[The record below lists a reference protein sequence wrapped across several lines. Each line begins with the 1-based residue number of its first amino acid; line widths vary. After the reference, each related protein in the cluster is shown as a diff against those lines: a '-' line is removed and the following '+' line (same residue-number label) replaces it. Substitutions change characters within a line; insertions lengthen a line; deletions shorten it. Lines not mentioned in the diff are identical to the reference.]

1 MKKINLIVLAAS
13 VLGLSSCDAIGGIF
27 KAGFNVGVIVVLL
40 VIVLVIVGAFKLFG
54 GGENKS

>member
-1 MKKINLIVLAAS
+1 MKQINLIVVAAIIF
-13 VLGLSSCDAIGGIF
+13 GLSSCDAIAGIF

-54 GGENKS
+54 GRNKS